1 MTMLLVRDIRLPLAE
16 GEQEA
21 VAAALKKTGLPR
33 HGIKNTGI
41 AKLSV
46 DARHGRPSLVYTVAL
61 ELADEGAERSFERF
75 APYVSIAAPAAF
87 TVHNG
92 TRPLAHPPVVCGFGP
107 AGLFAALLL
116 ARQGFRP
123 IVLERGPAMEQRA
136 QAVERFNAAGLLD
149 ENANIQFGEGGAG
162 TFSDGKLTTR
172 INDPLCAFVTRTLL
186 AHGAPRDIA
195 YKQKP
200 HIGTDALRD
209 VIVSIRREVEALGG
223 KVLFNTPLTGL
234 RVRDG
239 RRVLYLPEGSRLTP
253 AARDWLR
260 QEGVT
265 VVPQAETPPS
275 AYRTPDGASFAEK
288 PEHMTHLRGN
298 ILIPKTH
305 PRIAFRGG
313 IDTLEAEL
321 LLCAQAADG
330 PLRQTLCAM
339 LDFVRSLIR
348 ADVLDE
354 PVQTVRFLGLDG
366 DGLREHSHHPEREE
380 GQPHFLPAPEDP
392 PILLRL
398 NRLRTAVRQTELL
411 ACHAFSRPDGT
422 LARPDIVKAL
432 NRLSSLCWILM
443 IRVKRGGQV

>member
-1 MTMLLVRDIRLPLAE
+1 MNVNTNALGMVETRGLVAAIEAADAMVKAANVQLVGKEQVGGGLVTVMVRGDVGAVNLRPRHPAPAHRGRRHPAPRPRRGPGLMLYTE
-16 GEQEA
+16 EA
-21 VAAALKKTGLPR
+21 V
-33 HGIKNTGI
+33 
-41 AKLSV
+41 
-46 DARHGRPSLVYTVAL
+46 
-61 ELADEGAERSFERF
+61 
-75 APYVSIAAPAAF
+75 
-87 TVHNG
+87 
-92 TRPLAHPPVVCGFGP
+92 
-107 AGLFAALLL
+107 
-116 ARQGFRP
+116 
-123 IVLERGPAMEQRA
+123 RA
-136 QAVERFNAAGLLD
+136 
-149 ENANIQFGEGGAG
+149 
-162 TFSDGKLTTR
+162 
-172 INDPLCAFVTRTLL
+172 
-186 AHGAPRDIA
+186 
-195 YKQKP
+195 
-200 HIGTDALRD
+200 
-209 VIVSIRREVEALGG
+209 
-223 KVLFNTPLTGL
+223 GL

-239 RRVLYLPEGSRLTP
+239 RRVFYLPEGSRLTP

-265 VVPQAETPPS
+265 VVPHAETPPA
-275 AYRTPDGASFAEK
+275 AYRTPDGAAFAEK

-298 ILIPKTH
+298 ILVPKTH

-330 PLRQTLCAM
+330 PLRRTLCAM

-354 PVQTVRFLGLDG
+354 PVQTVRFLGLDD

-422 LARPDIVKAL
+422 LARPDLVKAL

>member
-1 MTMLLVRDIRLPLAE
+1 MLYTE
-16 GEQEA
+16 EA
-21 VAAALKKTGLPR
+21 V
-33 HGIKNTGI
+33 
-41 AKLSV
+41 
-46 DARHGRPSLVYTVAL
+46 
-61 ELADEGAERSFERF
+61 
-75 APYVSIAAPAAF
+75 
-87 TVHNG
+87 
-92 TRPLAHPPVVCGFGP
+92 
-107 AGLFAALLL
+107 
-116 ARQGFRP
+116 
-123 IVLERGPAMEQRA
+123 RA
-136 QAVERFNAAGLLD
+136 
-149 ENANIQFGEGGAG
+149 
-162 TFSDGKLTTR
+162 
-172 INDPLCAFVTRTLL
+172 
-186 AHGAPRDIA
+186 
-195 YKQKP
+195 
-200 HIGTDALRD
+200 
-209 VIVSIRREVEALGG
+209 
-223 KVLFNTPLTGL
+223 GL

-239 RRVLYLPEGSRLTP
+239 RRVFYLPEGSRLTP

-265 VVPQAETPPS
+265 VVPQAETPPT
-275 AYRTPDGASFAEK
+275 AYRTPDGAAFAEK

-298 ILIPKTH
+298 ILVPKTH

-354 PVQTVRFLGLDG
+354 PVQTVRFLGLDD

-380 GQPHFLPAPEDP
+380 GQPHFLPAPDDP

-398 NRLRTAVRQTELL
+398 NRLRTVVRQTELL

-422 LARPDIVKAL
+422 LARPDLVRAL

>member
-1 MTMLLVRDIRLPLAE
+1 MNVNTNALGMVETRGLVAAIEAADAMVKAANVQLVGKEQVGGGLVTVMVRGDVGAVKAATDAGAAAAEKIGELISVHVIPRPHTEVDGILPRRGPGLMLYTE
-16 GEQEA
+16 EA
-21 VAAALKKTGLPR
+21 V
-33 HGIKNTGI
+33 
-41 AKLSV
+41 
-46 DARHGRPSLVYTVAL
+46 
-61 ELADEGAERSFERF
+61 
-75 APYVSIAAPAAF
+75 
-87 TVHNG
+87 
-92 TRPLAHPPVVCGFGP
+92 
-107 AGLFAALLL
+107 
-116 ARQGFRP
+116 
-123 IVLERGPAMEQRA
+123 RA
-136 QAVERFNAAGLLD
+136 
-149 ENANIQFGEGGAG
+149 
-162 TFSDGKLTTR
+162 
-172 INDPLCAFVTRTLL
+172 
-186 AHGAPRDIA
+186 
-195 YKQKP
+195 
-200 HIGTDALRD
+200 
-209 VIVSIRREVEALGG
+209 
-223 KVLFNTPLTGL
+223 GL

-239 RRVLYLPEGSRLTP
+239 RRVFYLPEGSRLTP

-265 VVPQAETPPS
+265 VVPHAETPPA
-275 AYRTPDGASFAEK
+275 AYRTPDGAAFAEK

-298 ILIPKTH
+298 ILVPKTH

-354 PVQTVRFLGLDG
+354 PVQAVRFLGLDG

-422 LARPDIVKAL
+422 LARPDLVKAL

>member
-1 MTMLLVRDIRLPLAE
+1 MLYTE
-16 GEQEA
+16 EA
-21 VAAALKKTGLPR
+21 V
-33 HGIKNTGI
+33 
-41 AKLSV
+41 
-46 DARHGRPSLVYTVAL
+46 
-61 ELADEGAERSFERF
+61 
-75 APYVSIAAPAAF
+75 
-87 TVHNG
+87 
-92 TRPLAHPPVVCGFGP
+92 
-107 AGLFAALLL
+107 
-116 ARQGFRP
+116 
-123 IVLERGPAMEQRA
+123 RA
-136 QAVERFNAAGLLD
+136 
-149 ENANIQFGEGGAG
+149 
-162 TFSDGKLTTR
+162 
-172 INDPLCAFVTRTLL
+172 
-186 AHGAPRDIA
+186 
-195 YKQKP
+195 
-200 HIGTDALRD
+200 
-209 VIVSIRREVEALGG
+209 
-223 KVLFNTPLTGL
+223 GL

-239 RRVLYLPEGSRLTP
+239 RRVFYLPEGSRLTP

-265 VVPQAETPPS
+265 VVPHAETPPA

-422 LARPDIVKAL
+422 LARPDLRQGPQPSVQPVLDPHDPGQAGWASVEWIIERGMHKAS
-432 NRLSSLCWILM
+432 RFVIARALCA
-443 IRVKRGGQV
+443 RGNLGEALPICTDRRANARAL

>member
-1 MTMLLVRDIRLPLAE
+1 MLYTE
-16 GEQEA
+16 EA
-21 VAAALKKTGLPR
+21 V
-33 HGIKNTGI
+33 
-41 AKLSV
+41 
-46 DARHGRPSLVYTVAL
+46 
-61 ELADEGAERSFERF
+61 
-75 APYVSIAAPAAF
+75 
-87 TVHNG
+87 
-92 TRPLAHPPVVCGFGP
+92 
-107 AGLFAALLL
+107 
-116 ARQGFRP
+116 
-123 IVLERGPAMEQRA
+123 RA
-136 QAVERFNAAGLLD
+136 
-149 ENANIQFGEGGAG
+149 
-162 TFSDGKLTTR
+162 
-172 INDPLCAFVTRTLL
+172 
-186 AHGAPRDIA
+186 
-195 YKQKP
+195 
-200 HIGTDALRD
+200 
-209 VIVSIRREVEALGG
+209 
-223 KVLFNTPLTGL
+223 GL

-239 RRVLYLPEGSRLTP
+239 RRVFYLPEGSRLTP

-265 VVPQAETPPS
+265 VVPQAETPPA
-275 AYRTPDGASFAEK
+275 AYRTPDGAAFAEK

-298 ILIPKTH
+298 ILVPKTH

-354 PVQTVRFLGLDG
+354 PVQAVRFLGLDG

-380 GQPHFLPAPEDP
+380 GQPHFLPAPDDP